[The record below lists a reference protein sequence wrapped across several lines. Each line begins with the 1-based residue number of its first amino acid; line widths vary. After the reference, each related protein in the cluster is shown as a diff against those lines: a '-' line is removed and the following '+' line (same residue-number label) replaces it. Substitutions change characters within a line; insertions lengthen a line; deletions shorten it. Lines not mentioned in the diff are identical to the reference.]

1 MRVQG
6 RRYGTGRMHV
16 TEKRVIALLN
26 YAIVSKS
33 GRSPQSASA
42 TDWPFG
48 S

>member
-26 YAIVSKS
+26 WGRMTPGVAASKAYL
-33 GRSPQSASA
+33 RA
-42 TDWPFG
+42 
-48 S
+48 